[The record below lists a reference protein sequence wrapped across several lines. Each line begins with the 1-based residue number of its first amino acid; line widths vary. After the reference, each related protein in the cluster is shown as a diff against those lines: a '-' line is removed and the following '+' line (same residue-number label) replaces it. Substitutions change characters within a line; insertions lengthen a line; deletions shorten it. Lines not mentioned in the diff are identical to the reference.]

1 MRAMTMMAGL
11 AMALVACG
19 GKGGEQQTE
28 QQAAPAPAA
37 EAAPAPAT
45 TGTTHEVSM
54 DFDGKVGTFTPAEL
68 TIKSGDIVKWVV
80 KSGPPH
86 NVAFDPAAIPAGA
99 ADGLNKAMPETMA
112 PLTGPMK
119 VGLGET
125 YEISFAGAPTGEYDY
140 HCTPHVAFGMKG
152 KIIVQ

>member
-11 AMALVACG
+11 ALALVACG

-28 QQAAPAPAA
+28 QQAAPAAA
-37 EAAPAPAT
+37 EPAPAPAM
-45 TGTTHEVSM
+45 TGTTHEVTM
-54 DFDGKVGTFTPAEL
+54 DFDGKVGAFSPAEL
-68 TIKSGDIVKWVV
+68 TIKSGDVVKWVV

-86 NVAFDPAAIPAGA
+86 NVAFDPAAIPAGG
-99 ADGLNKAMPETMA
+99 ADVLNKAMTETMA

-125 YEISFAGAPTGEYDY
+125 YEISFAGAPAGTYDY
-140 HCTPHVAFGMKG
+140 HCTPHIAFGMKG
-152 KIIVQ
+152 KITVE